1 MNYMMGR
8 LPLLLEFFLNGVFIF
23 IYTLKKSESFP
34 HLLEKLP
41 AQDIFS
47 AALFIVPAVLFIS
60 LASNFL
66 KCETFE
72 EFIRKYIFS
81 VIIFIPMLITWGD
94 LEFLYW
100 LSAVHLFSSVISI
113 YEKKEEKYSFI
124 NPAPTSSFFFR
135 LKLQPAQVVLISFG
149 SWILV
154 GTLLLA
160 LPVSTVSGKSLGFVD
175 AFFMATSATCVTG
188 LSTVSIA
195 EDMSIFGQMII
206 LILLQV
212 GGLGIM
218 TLSSSMAVMMGK
230 SLQMREQII
239 MQDVLDT
246 SSSEELFELII
257 DIIRYTLAVEFIGAI
272 VLTLAFYQEGYEIG
286 QSMYYGF
293 YHAISAFCNAGIVL
307 FPNSLADFQHSKV
320 IQYTV
325 MALVTTG
332 GIGFA
337 VMKDITNLI
346 RNKRPVRELTLH
358 SKIVL
363 TTHFSI
369 LGLSTLYIFFTEF
382 LNAFR
387 DFTFWDRF
395 NASLFHS
402 VIVRTAGFNT
412 LDIDS
417 FHPHTIYLLI
427 ILMFI
432 GASPGSSGG
441 GIKTT
446 TFAILIQSITATLR
460 GKKHV
465 EFFERRI
472 SPQVVVKTI
481 AIFVVS
487 LIICSTSILV
497 MMWLEPDKSF
507 MDIFFECV
515 SAFSTVGN
523 SLGITEYLS
532 TAGKLWIA
540 LIMFVGRVGPL
551 TLVLAIGSRAAVP
564 KRVEYP
570 EGKIFIG

>member
-1 MNYMMGR
+1 
-8 LPLLLEFFLNGVFIF
+8 
-23 IYTLKKSESFP
+23 
-34 HLLEKLP
+34 
-41 AQDIFS
+41 
-47 AALFIVPAVLFIS
+47 
-60 LASNFL
+60 
-66 KCETFE
+66 
-72 EFIRKYIFS
+72 
-81 VIIFIPMLITWGD
+81 
-94 LEFLYW
+94 
-100 LSAVHLFSSVISI
+100 
-113 YEKKEEKYSFI
+113 
-124 NPAPTSSFFFR
+124 
-135 LKLQPAQVVLISFG
+135 
-149 SWILV
+149 
-154 GTLLLA
+154 
-160 LPVSTVSGKSLGFVD
+160 
-175 AFFMATSATCVTG
+175 SATCVTG

-412 LDIDS
+412 LDFDS
-417 FHPHTIYLLI
+417 FHPHTIYR
-427 ILMFI
+427 
-432 GASPGSSGG
+432 S
-441 GIKTT
+441 
-446 TFAILIQSITATLR
+446 
-460 GKKHV
+460 
-465 EFFERRI
+465 EERR
-472 SPQVVVKTI
+472 
-481 AIFVVS
+481 
-487 LIICSTSILV
+487 
-497 MMWLEPDKSF
+497 
-507 MDIFFECV
+507 
-515 SAFSTVGN
+515 
-523 SLGITEYLS
+523 
-532 TAGKLWIA
+532 
-540 LIMFVGRVGPL
+540 
-551 TLVLAIGSRAAVP
+551 
-564 KRVEYP
+564 
-570 EGKIFIG
+570 